1 MLIGLVKSGQHD
13 RKWQTRGGDREAF
26 YRDMARDRGVP
37 LGRVGE
43 ADEPAA
49 LITFLCSPRAAFISG
64 AAINVDGGASA
75 VV

>member
-1 MLIGLVKSGQHD
+1 MPTS
-13 RKWQTRGGDREAF
+13 TRHGIAQSSSCCRGSAGDESRL
-26 YRDMARDRGVP
+26 VP